1 MVTKVVYLHCKTPYT
16 IEDLIQR
23 SGVKYEHIVFHA
35 PDENVPL
42 VNSSTEKIFVSRRN
56 RNT

>member
-42 VNSSTEKIFVSRRN
+42 VNSSTFKIFCF
-56 RNT
+56 TAK

>member
-35 PDENVPL
+35 PDGNVPL
-42 VNSSTEKIFVSRRN
+42 VNSSNFKIFVSQRN